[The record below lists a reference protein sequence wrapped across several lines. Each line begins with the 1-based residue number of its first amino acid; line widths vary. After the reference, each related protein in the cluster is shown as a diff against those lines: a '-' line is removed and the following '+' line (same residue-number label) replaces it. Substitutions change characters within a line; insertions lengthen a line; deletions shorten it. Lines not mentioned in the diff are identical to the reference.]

1 MSRFSGRVYPMKYLL
16 LPVAGFLVVT
26 TPMLF
31 FSASLI
37 LKLSK
42 EEAELNDLKE
52 KLEKKIHVLVI
63 GVQGGKGSFNEL
75 AAQTQMSEKPEQN
88 FELKYLHTT
97 ENVLS
102 ALDKNEIDIGQFAVR
117 NTLGGEVAESAEAM
131 KRHKFHIIR
140 EFKIKVAHNL
150 MIAPDA
156 TISDI
161 KTIVAHPQ
169 AFKQC
174 QKNLASKYPNLKQ
187 FSGDGDLIDPSTWA
201 EKLGSKKLDRTY
213 AVLGN
218 RTLAKLNNLK
228 MLEENLQD
236 SNENYTTFL
245 WVQKQLK

>member
-1 MSRFSGRVYPMKYLL
+1 MKYLL
-16 LPVAGFLVVT
+16 IPLAGFFVMIIIPVQTL
-26 TPMLF
+26 LR
-31 FSASLI
+31 
-37 LKLSK
+37 LSQA
-42 EEAELNDLKE
+42 EAELYDLKE

-75 AAQTQMSEKPEQN
+75 AAQTQMAEDPEQK

-102 ALDKNEIDIGQFAVR
+102 ALDKNEIEIGQFAIR

-131 KRHKFHIIR
+131 KRHKFKVIR

-174 QKNLASKYPNLKQ
+174 KKNLASKYPNLKQ

-201 EKLGSKKLDRTY
+201 EKLGRKKLDKTY

-218 RTLAKLNNLK
+218 KTLAKLNNLK

-236 SNENYTTFL
+236 SDENYTTFL

>member
-1 MSRFSGRVYPMKYLL
+1 MKYLL
-16 LPVAGFLVVT
+16 IPLAAYILFPVAL
-26 TPMLF
+26 LF
-31 FSASLI
+31 T
-37 LKLSK
+37 LSSTSK
-42 EEAELNDLKE
+42 MTELEAQVNELEE
-52 KLEKKIHVLVI
+52 KLKSKSILVI

-102 ALDKNEIDIGQFAVR
+102 ALDKNEIEIGQFAVR

-131 KRHKFHIIR
+131 KRHKFEIVR

-174 QKNLASKYPNLKQ
+174 QKNLSSKYPKLKQ
-187 FSGDGDLIDPSTWA
+187 FRGDGDLIDPSTWA
-201 EKLGSKKLDRTY
+201 EKLGHGKLDNTF

-218 RTLAKLNNLK
+218 KTLAKLNKLK

-245 WVQKQLK
+245 WVKRQ